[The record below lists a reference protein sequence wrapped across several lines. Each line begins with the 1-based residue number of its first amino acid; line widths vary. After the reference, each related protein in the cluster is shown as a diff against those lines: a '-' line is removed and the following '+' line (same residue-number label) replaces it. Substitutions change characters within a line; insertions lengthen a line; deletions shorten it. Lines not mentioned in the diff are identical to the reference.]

1 MLLANLRVLSDYYKK
16 IDATKEIIAHLF
28 INLVTRK
35 MKQLSFTSNKAVQGT
50 NVHNGF
56 QAKIIA

>member
-1 MLLANLRVLSDYYKK
+1 VTKDLPFIVSGHNHFKKIWIMLLANLRVLSDYYKK

-35 MKQLSFTSNKAVQGT
+35 MKQLS
-50 NVHNGF
+50 HL
-56 QAKIIA
+56 